1 MKANMKILAI
11 IPARSNSKRIPQKN
25 IKKFAGKPLI
35 AWSIIA
41 ARKSKLINRIIVTT
55 DSKKIAKIA
64 HRYKVETPFLRPK
77 KLAKDSVGIEPV
89 LISVLEWLKKHEDY
103 QPDAVIL
110 LMPTNPLKL
119 PRHLDK
125 AIRIFKKKNVDSV
138 ISVFEATGNNNPYWI
153 LKKTEAGKITLFNNG
168 NIKKMITRS
177 QQLPICYSRNDII
190 YVLKPKNLY
199 EKPSNLYG
207 DKIELYVMDEFFNGD
222 INTPEDWDIALDK
235 FKRLKAKFD
244 LK

>member
-1 MKANMKILAI
+1 MKTLAI
-11 IPARSNSKRIPQKN
+11 IPARGNSKRIPQKN

-35 AWSIIA
+35 AWTIIA

-64 HRYKVETPFLRPK
+64 RRYKAEIPFLRPK
-77 KLAKDSVGIEPV
+77 KLAKDSIGIEPV
-89 LISVLEWLKKHEDY
+89 LISALEWLKKHESY

-119 PRHLDK
+119 PRHLDE

-138 ISVFEATGNNNPYWI
+138 ISVSEATGNNNPYWI
-153 LKKTEAGKITLFNNG
+153 LKKTKAGKITLFNDA
-168 NIKKMITRS
+168 NIKKMLVRS
-177 QQLPICYSRNDII
+177 QLLPACYSRNDII
-190 YVLKPKNLY
+190 YVLKLKNLY
-199 EKPSNLYG
+199 EKPFNLYG
-207 DKIELYVMDEFFNGD
+207 DKIELYIMDEFFNAD
-222 INTPEDWDIALDK
+222 INTPEDWHIALDK

-244 LK
+244 SK